1 MSAAEARRE
10 PGVTRTGAILAA
22 FIRRDA
28 IDATS
33 YKLVLVRELASL
45 VSTLLSVYFLSRLI
59 DGAGSAATGRAGT
72 VSAQSLARYG
82 GDYFEFALIGTAL
95 GDYVATSLSGMSRGL
110 RIAQTLG
117 TLEAML
123 ATPAPR
129 WTIAVGSAAYR
140 QLWSLVRVALYILI
154 GMALGARFDG
164 ASWGAA
170 LVALVL
176 SLLAFSAIGLLAA
189 ATVLVL
195 KAFEPITALFTGLSW
210 LLGGVLYPPSALPD
224 WLAAVGQALPLTHA
238 LEALRRTVLAGA
250 SLGDVWPSLAILAA
264 FTAVLMPIAAWAYG
278 AAIHRIRVEGSVSH
292 Y

>member
-1 MSAAEARRE
+1 MSAETTRG
-10 PGVTRTGAILAA
+10 PGVSRPGAILAA
-22 FIRRDA
+22 FVRRDA

-59 DGAGSAATGRAGT
+59 DGGGATRAGS
-72 VSAQSLARYG
+72 VSAQSLVRYG

-123 ATPAPR
+123 ATSAPR

-140 QLWSLVRVALYILI
+140 QLWSLVRVALYIVI
-154 GMALGARFDG
+154 GMALGARFEG

-170 LVALVL
+170 LIALIL

-224 WLAAVGQALPLTHA
+224 WLAALGQALPLTHA

-250 SLGDVWPSLAILAA
+250 SLGDVWPSLVVLAA
-264 FTAVLMPIAAWAYG
+264 FTAVLMPIAAWAYS

>member
-1 MSAAEARRE
+1 
-10 PGVTRTGAILAA
+10 
-22 FIRRDA
+22 
-28 IDATS
+28 
-33 YKLVLVRELASL
+33 
-45 VSTLLSVYFLSRLI
+45 
-59 DGAGSAATGRAGT
+59 
-72 VSAQSLARYG
+72 
-82 GDYFEFALIGTAL
+82 
-95 GDYVATSLSGMSRGL
+95 
-110 RIAQTLG
+110 
-117 TLEAML
+117 
-123 ATPAPR
+123 
-129 WTIAVGSAAYR
+129 
-140 QLWSLVRVALYILI
+140 
-154 GMALGARFDG
+154 
-164 ASWGAA
+164 
-170 LVALVL
+170 
-176 SLLAFSAIGLLAA
+176 LLAFSAIGLLAA

>member
-1 MSAAEARRE
+1 MSAPKAPTG

-33 YKLVLVRELASL
+33 YKLVLVRELSSL

-59 DGAGSAATGRAGT
+59 DGGGATGRAAS

-154 GMALGARFDG
+154 GMALGARFEG

-264 FTAVLMPIAAWAYG
+264 FTAVLMPIAAWAYA